1 MPEPSIE
8 NNFRLPIVN
17 NDNCFLNL
25 NESQITTKNT
35 NNNYIEITFNFMFK
49 DNETIIGDYAK
60 IDTLKNSYKI
70 FSNSNKKVKILLNN
84 TDE

>member
-1 MPEPSIE
+1 MNMFSKKANYSKEKNLIE
-8 NNFRLPIVN
+8 LTEDVKI
-17 NDNCFLNL
+17 
-25 NESQITTKNT
+25 I
-35 NNNYIEITFNFMFK
+35 K

-70 FSNSNKKVKILLNN
+70 FSDSNKKVKILLNN